1 MFSHHVPI
9 CYRAYKKKCSYLF
22 IFSKCVSFCYL
33 FQIAMCVI
41 IWPSVSSVQSEIFG
55 WYNYIF
61 NWPTVQL
68 KHRKKKKKFPKGSA
82 AATFPLHPS
91 SQKAPHLFVALRA
104 APGSTQHHVN
114 AVAVSSIAWEV
125 LLRCGSAGPHWSPYC
140 THNSPSR
147 WLLRAVS
154 GDRMLSPPL
163 HVVSKGDF
171 LQTEQHVFGN
181 C

>member
-9 CYRAYKKKCSYLF
+9 CYRAYKKNAHIFLYSLNVFLSATSSRLPCALLFGQVFLLSNLRSLGDIITFLIGQPCSW
-22 IFSKCVSFCYL
+22 ST
-33 FQIAMCVI
+33 A
-41 IWPSVSSVQSEIFG
+41 
-55 WYNYIF
+55 
-61 NWPTVQL
+61 
-68 KHRKKKKKFPKGSA
+68 KKKKFPKGSA